1 MRFQIEKN
9 ELIGAISTVSKALSS
24 RTPHPLLEGVYIMC
38 QGNDVTLICSDGA
51 LQIETTVPA
60 DVSQGGE
67 IVLPGR
73 LFFEMIRKLPNDV
86 ITIEQ
91 PDGHIAAVQ
100 IQCSHSKANLQG
112 FSADEYPK
120 MQAFSGTKNI
130 EMIQPVL
137 RDMIRQCSFATATD
151 EARPIL
157 TGVLFEIKQDALRL
171 VALDGYRLAIRTE
184 PAQAE
189 AEINAII
196 PSSAL
201 NEIAKILTD
210 DQEEKVNIAFS
221 PSNVQMN
228 FGQTCIHSVLLNG
241 EYMKYEQIF
250 PKEHDTTVH
259 VNRRELLDA
268 IERTSLMARESKNN
282 LIKFVV
288 ESERMTL
295 LANSEIGNAQEN
307 LVIHSTGADLEIAF
321 NARYMQDVL
330 SRLEEDEVVMR
341 FHTNITP
348 CVIEPVSGHSFYY
361 LVLPVRMFQR

>member
-1 MRFQIEKN
+1 MLFQIDKN
-9 ELIGAISTVSKALSS
+9 ELMNAISIVSKALSS
-24 RTPHPLLEGVYIMC
+24 RTPHPLLEGVYLTC
-38 QGNDVTLICSDGA
+38 HENDITLICSDGA

-73 LFFEMIRKLPNDV
+73 LFFEIIRKLPNDR

-91 PDGHIAAVQ
+91 TNEHMAAVQ

-120 MQAFSGTKNI
+120 MQALSSPKSMKI
-130 EMIQPVL
+130 LQPVL
-137 RDMIRQCSFATATD
+137 RDMIRQCAFATASD

-157 TGVLFEIKQDALRL
+157 TGVLFESRPDVLRL
-171 VALDGYRLAIRTE
+171 VGLDGYRLAIRTE
-184 PAQAE
+184 PAE
-189 AEINAII
+189 ADIEINAII

-201 NEIAKILTD
+201 NEISKILTD
-210 DQEEKVNIAFS
+210 DVEEKVTVSFS

-259 VNRRELLDA
+259 VNRKELLDA

-282 LIKFVV
+282 LIKFVI
-288 ESERMTL
+288 ENERMTI
-295 LANSEIGNAQEN
+295 LANSEIGNAQED
-307 LVIHSTGADLEIAF
+307 LLIHSTGADLEIAF

-330 SRLEEDEVVMR
+330 SRLDDDEIVMR

-348 CVIEPVSGHSFYY
+348 CVIEPISGHSFYY